1 MNGTAA
7 NSPEPCPASTQR
19 ASGIVSQARGASRW
33 MSVLGLYDLVVALA
47 IVLLTALFIFAGP
60 AALVLLPFALAG
72 LAFFS
77 YRAYHQLGAAR
88 LIRMG
93 IERNDGAAFASG
105 FAHLRKILIVTFVLN
120 LGAII
125 FGGVR

>member
-1 MNGTAA
+1 
-7 NSPEPCPASTQR
+7 
-19 ASGIVSQARGASRW
+19 
-33 MSVLGLYDLVVALA
+33 MSILGMYDLVVAIA
-47 IVLLTALFIFAGP
+47 IVLLTALFFFAGP
-60 AALVLLPFALAG
+60 AALILLPSAFVG

-88 LIRMG
+88 LIRTG

-120 LGAII
+120 LGAIV
-125 FGGVR
+125 FGGVQ